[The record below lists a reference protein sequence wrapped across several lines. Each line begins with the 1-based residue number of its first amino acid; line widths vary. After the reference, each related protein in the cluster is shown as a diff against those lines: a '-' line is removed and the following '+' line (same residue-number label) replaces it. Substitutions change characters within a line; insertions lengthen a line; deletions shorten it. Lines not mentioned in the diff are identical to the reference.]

1 MSRNNSPD
9 KKAVA
14 VAKLLED
21 VGKAGGP
28 LEAAKVVDDRAY
40 RRGVKDG
47 KRAQRA
53 KDLPVTL
60 IVSGAAA
67 VLAQLPHLILFLSRK
82 KKEKDARE
90 REEQARQNARLEEIR
105 RELAGKLGSE

>member
-1 MSRNNSPD
+1 MKKKKPD

-14 VAKLLED
+14 IAKLLENVAD
-21 VGKAGGP
+21 AGGP
-28 LEAAKVVDDRAY
+28 MEAAKVVDDRAY

-60 IVSGAAA
+60 IVGGAAA
-67 VLAQLPHLILFLSRK
+67 LLAQIPHVLLFLRRRK
-82 KKEKDARE
+82 AEKEAKARE
-90 REEQARQNARLEEIR
+90 EAERLESAR
-105 RELAGKLGSE
+105 RDLEERLRKEGL